1 MTQRVPS
8 TGYYDNIIE
17 DHSYTMFSM
26 YPATTNAVDWQLMKE
41 ENCMVRECWL
51 SLARAIRTGHKTRGV
66 ILLPALRREK
76 ERRWSVISARSNSHY
91 IRNYVGTPLS
101 ECPFSGFAYKMIR
114 RVTTNCESYRAT
126 GANQLP
132 DITGV
137 RRPDRGDTRA
147 RRETPMKSS
156 LVSSVPLLVPVDA
169 DGAFTDPLV
178 PRLPTTLH
186 GRGLWR
192 LVSLDGLHSG
202 VPTRTTPTLTPT
214 TLRSIEQTF
223 LELTSE
229 SASHSREAG
238 FVPPLVEPS
247 QPTPAQTQN
256 TTAVH
261 LPAPTTTLIETQ
273 QQTQPQQQQ
282 QPVRR
287 NMGGRRPT
295 RTIGMTPEEEQRR
308 QIRRERNKMAAARCR
323 KRRMDHTNA
332 LLEET
337 EGLEKKKQNLQ
348 DEIEQLKQVKD
359 ELEFILD
366 AHRAVCRRS
375 LRPSSPLDIKP
386 VIKTDLSVEDQFA
399 AESVKGD
406 TTVAAARPN
415 RPNSLP
421 VGLDNNNRLNSLT
434 MFVEPKERPDT
445 LAFKTVETPSFMK
458 SSMDVAGM
466 PITTPTS
473 GIPFNFESLMEGGTG
488 LTPVSTPLI
497 PSCSTQQRSNLSAV
511 DLSSPDANPP
521 KLVSL

>member
-8 TGYYDNIIE
+8 AGFDDTIIE
-17 DHSYTMFSM
+17 DHNYTMFSM
-26 YPATTNAVDWQLMKE
+26 YPPNSNLCDPWQ
-41 ENCMVRECWL
+41 
-51 SLARAIRTGHKTRGV
+51 
-66 ILLPALRREK
+66 
-76 ERRWSVISARSNSHY
+76 SNK
-91 IRNYVGTPLS
+91 L
-101 ECPFSGFAYKMIR
+101 
-114 RVTTNCESYRAT
+114 
-126 GANQLP
+126 
-132 DITGV
+132 D
-137 RRPDRGDTRA
+137 
-147 RRETPMKSS
+147 
-156 LVSSVPLLVPVDA
+156 
-169 DGAFTDPLV
+169 AFT
-178 PRLPTTLH
+178 
-186 GRGLWR
+186 

-256 TTAVH
+256 TAAHHVV
-261 LPAPTTTLIETQ
+261 TTTVAAPVAANTTLVDS
-273 QQTQPQQQQ
+273 QQTQPQQ
-282 QPVRR
+282 PTRR

-295 RTIGMTPEEEQRR
+295 RTIGMTPEEEERR

-337 EGLEKKKQNLQ
+337 EGLEQKKQSLQ
-348 DEIEQLKQVKD
+348 EEIQQLQQAKD
-359 ELEFILD
+359 ELEFILE
-366 AHRAVCRRS
+366 AHRAVCRLRS
-375 LRPSSPLDIKP
+375 ASPPDVKP
-386 VIKTDLSVEDQFA
+386 VIKPELPTEDQFA
-399 AESVKGD
+399 AAAAAAAAAAESTKRESVN
-406 TTVAAARPN
+406 VATRPN

-421 VGLDNNNRLNSLT
+421 VGFDNNNRPNSLSI
-434 MFVEPKERPDT
+434 FSEPKERPNT
-445 LAFKTVETPSFMK
+445 LTFKTVETPSFMK
-458 SSMDVAGM
+458 PSLDVAGM

-473 GIPFNFESLMEGGTG
+473 GIAFNFESLMEGGTG

-497 PSCSTQQRSNLSAV
+497 PSCSTQQRNNLSAV

>member
-26 YPATTNAVDWQLMKE
+26 YPPATNVVDWQLMKE
-41 ENCMVRECWL
+41 ENGM
-51 SLARAIRTGHKTRGV
+51 
-66 ILLPALRREK
+66 
-76 ERRWSVISARSNSHY
+76 
-91 IRNYVGTPLS
+91 
-101 ECPFSGFAYKMIR
+101 
-114 RVTTNCESYRAT
+114 
-126 GANQLP
+126 
-132 DITGV
+132 
-137 RRPDRGDTRA
+137 
-147 RRETPMKSS
+147 
-156 LVSSVPLLVPVDA
+156 
-169 DGAFTDPLV
+169 
-178 PRLPTTLH
+178 
-186 GRGLWR
+186 

-256 TTAVH
+256 TTAIH
-261 LPAPTTTLIETQ
+261 LPAPTTTLIETTQ
-273 QQTQPQQQQ
+273 QQTQPQQHQQQQ

-295 RTIGMTPEEEQRR
+295 RTIGMTPEEEERR

-332 LLEET
+332 LLDET
-337 EGLEKKKQNLQ
+337 DGLEKKKQSLQ
-348 DEIEQLKQVKD
+348 EEIEQLKQVKE

-366 AHRAVCRRS
+366 THRAVCRRS
-375 LRPSSPLDIKP
+375 LRSSSPLDIKP
-386 VIKTDLSVEDQFA
+386 VIKTTDHMVEDQFA
-399 AESVKGD
+399 AEVAKGD
-406 TTVAAARPN
+406 TTVAAATRPN

-421 VGLDNNNRLNSLT
+421 VGLDNNNRLNPLT
-434 MFVEPKERPDT
+434 MFAEPKERPDT

-458 SSMDVAGM
+458 PSMDVAGM

-473 GIPFNFESLMEGGTG
+473 GIPFNFDSLMEGGTG

-497 PSCSTQQRSNLSAV
+497 PSCSTQQRNNLSAV

>member
-1 MTQRVPS
+1 MKLDVS
-8 TGYYDNIIE
+8 DVLYD
-17 DHSYTMFSM
+17 
-26 YPATTNAVDWQLMKE
+26 
-41 ENCMVRECWL
+41 
-51 SLARAIRTGHKTRGV
+51 
-66 ILLPALRREK
+66 
-76 ERRWSVISARSNSHY
+76 
-91 IRNYVGTPLS
+91 
-101 ECPFSGFAYKMIR
+101 
-114 RVTTNCESYRAT
+114 
-126 GANQLP
+126 
-132 DITGV
+132 
-137 RRPDRGDTRA
+137 
-147 RRETPMKSS
+147 SS
-156 LVSSVPLLVPVDA
+156 SVSSDS
-169 DGAFTDPLV
+169 GASQSSRVSHDFLSSIANTAV
-178 PRLPTTLH
+178 LPNN
-186 GRGLWR
+186 

-282 QPVRR
+282 QQQPVRR

-295 RTIGMTPEEEQRR
+295 RTIGMTPEEEHRR

-337 EGLEKKKQNLQ
+337 EGLEQKKQSLQ
-348 DEIEQLKQVKD
+348 DEIEQLKQVRD

-375 LRPSSPLDIKP
+375 LRPSSPLDVKP
-386 VIKTDLSVEDQFA
+386 VIKTDHSVENQFA
-399 AESVKGD
+399 AEKPVKGD
-406 TTVAAARPN
+406 TTVAAAARPN

-445 LAFKTVETPSFMK
+445 LAFKTVETPAFMK
-458 SSMDVAGM
+458 PSMDVAGM

-497 PSCSTQQRSNLSAV
+497 PSCSTQQRSNLSVV

>member
-1 MTQRVPS
+1 MKLDVS
-8 TGYYDNIIE
+8 DVLYD
-17 DHSYTMFSM
+17 
-26 YPATTNAVDWQLMKE
+26 
-41 ENCMVRECWL
+41 
-51 SLARAIRTGHKTRGV
+51 
-66 ILLPALRREK
+66 
-76 ERRWSVISARSNSHY
+76 
-91 IRNYVGTPLS
+91 
-101 ECPFSGFAYKMIR
+101 
-114 RVTTNCESYRAT
+114 
-126 GANQLP
+126 
-132 DITGV
+132 
-137 RRPDRGDTRA
+137 
-147 RRETPMKSS
+147 SS
-156 LVSSVPLLVPVDA
+156 SVSSDS
-169 DGAFTDPLV
+169 GASQSSRVSHDFLSSIANAAV
-178 PRLPTTLH
+178 LPNN
-186 GRGLWR
+186 

-261 LPAPTTTLIETQ
+261 LPAPTTTLVETQ
-273 QQTQPQQQQ
+273 QQTQPQQHQQQHQQQQ

-295 RTIGMTPEEEQRR
+295 RTIGMTPEEEERR

-337 EGLEKKKQNLQ
+337 EGLEQKKQSLQ
-348 DEIEQLKQVKD
+348 EEIDQLKQVKE

-366 AHRAVCRRS
+366 AHRQVCRRS

-386 VIKTDLSVEDQFA
+386 VIKNDLPVEDQFA
-399 AESVKGD
+399 ADSVKGD
-406 TTVAAARPN
+406 GNTTVTAAATRPN

-445 LAFKTVETPSFMK
+445 LAFKTVETPAFMK
-458 SSMDVAGM
+458 PTMDIAGM

-497 PSCSTQQRSNLSAV
+497 PSCSTQQRNNHLSAV

>member
-8 TGYYDNIIE
+8 AGFYDTIVE
-17 DHSYTMFSM
+17 DHNYTMFSM
-26 YPATTNAVDWQLMKE
+26 YPPTSNFSDPWQLTKE
-41 ENCMVRECWL
+41 EKAM
-51 SLARAIRTGHKTRGV
+51 
-66 ILLPALRREK
+66 
-76 ERRWSVISARSNSHY
+76 
-91 IRNYVGTPLS
+91 
-101 ECPFSGFAYKMIR
+101 
-114 RVTTNCESYRAT
+114 
-126 GANQLP
+126 
-132 DITGV
+132 
-137 RRPDRGDTRA
+137 
-147 RRETPMKSS
+147 
-156 LVSSVPLLVPVDA
+156 
-169 DGAFTDPLV
+169 
-178 PRLPTTLH
+178 
-186 GRGLWR
+186 

-256 TTAVH
+256 TAAHHIVTTAAATAV
-261 LPAPTTTLIETQ
+261 PVATNTTLVESQQT
-273 QQTQPQQQQ
+273 QQTQPT
-282 QPVRR
+282 RR

-295 RTIGMTPEEEQRR
+295 RTIGMTPEEEERR

-337 EGLEKKKQNLQ
+337 EGLEQKKQSLQ
-348 DEIEQLKQVKD
+348 EEIHQLQQAKD
-359 ELEFILD
+359 ELEFILE
-366 AHRAVCRRS
+366 AHRAVCRLRS
-375 LRPSSPLDIKP
+375 TSPPDVKP
-386 VIKTDLSVEDQFA
+386 VIKPELPVEDQFA
-399 AESVKGD
+399 SVDNAKRD
-406 TTVAAARPN
+406 SLNAAARPN

-421 VGLDNNNRLNSLT
+421 VGFDNNNRPNSLSIFT
-434 MFVEPKERPDT
+434 ESKERPDSLT
-445 LAFKTVETPSFMK
+445 FKTVETPSFMK
-458 SSMDVAGM
+458 PSLDVAGM

-497 PSCSTQQRSNLSAV
+497 PSCSTQQRNNLSAV

>member
-8 TGYYDNIIE
+8 AGFYDTIVE
-17 DHSYTMFSM
+17 DHNYTMFSM
-26 YPATTNAVDWQLMKE
+26 YPTSNYSDPWQLTKE
-41 ENCMVRECWL
+41 EKAM
-51 SLARAIRTGHKTRGV
+51 
-66 ILLPALRREK
+66 
-76 ERRWSVISARSNSHY
+76 
-91 IRNYVGTPLS
+91 
-101 ECPFSGFAYKMIR
+101 
-114 RVTTNCESYRAT
+114 
-126 GANQLP
+126 
-132 DITGV
+132 
-137 RRPDRGDTRA
+137 
-147 RRETPMKSS
+147 
-156 LVSSVPLLVPVDA
+156 
-169 DGAFTDPLV
+169 
-178 PRLPTTLH
+178 
-186 GRGLWR
+186 

-256 TTAVH
+256 TSAHHIVTNVSAGPV
-261 LPAPTTTLIETQ
+261 ATNTTLVDS
-273 QQTQPQQQQ
+273 QQTQQPQQ
-282 QPVRR
+282 PTRR

-295 RTIGMTPEEEQRR
+295 RTIGMTPEEEERR

-337 EGLEKKKQNLQ
+337 EGLEQKKQSLQ
-348 DEIEQLKQVKD
+348 EEIHQLQQAKD
-359 ELEFILD
+359 ELEFILE
-366 AHRAVCRRS
+366 AHRAVCRLGSRS
-375 LRPSSPLDIKP
+375 PPDVKP
-386 VIKTDLSVEDQFA
+386 VIKPELPAEDHQFA
-399 AESVKGD
+399 SVDNAKRESLN
-406 TTVAAARPN
+406 AAVRPN

-421 VGLDNNNRLNSLT
+421 VGFDNNNRPNSLSIFT
-434 MFVEPKERPDT
+434 ESKERPDSLT
-445 LAFKTVETPSFMK
+445 FKTVETPSFMK
-458 SSMDVAGM
+458 PSLDVVGM

-497 PSCSTQQRSNLSAV
+497 PSCSTQQRNNLSAV

>member
-8 TGYYDNIIE
+8 AGFYDTIVE
-17 DHSYTMFSM
+17 DHNYTMFSM
-26 YPATTNAVDWQLMKE
+26 YPPT
-41 ENCMVRECWL
+41 
-51 SLARAIRTGHKTRGV
+51 
-66 ILLPALRREK
+66 
-76 ERRWSVISARSNSHY
+76 SN
-91 IRNYVGTPLS
+91 
-101 ECPFSGFAYKMIR
+101 
-114 RVTTNCESYRAT
+114 
-126 GANQLP
+126 LP
-132 DITGV
+132 DSWQPNKLDNV
-137 RRPDRGDTRA
+137 
-147 RRETPMKSS
+147 M
-156 LVSSVPLLVPVDA
+156 
-169 DGAFTDPLV
+169 
-178 PRLPTTLH
+178 
-186 GRGLWR
+186 

-256 TTAVH
+256 TAAHHVV
-261 LPAPTTTLIETQ
+261 TTTVAAPVAANTILVDSQ
-273 QQTQPQQQQ
+273 QTTQPQQQQ
-282 QPVRR
+282 PTRR

-295 RTIGMTPEEEQRR
+295 RTIGMTPEEEERR

-337 EGLEKKKQNLQ
+337 EGLEQKKQSLQ
-348 DEIEQLKQVKD
+348 EEIQQLQQAKD
-359 ELEFILD
+359 ELEFILE
-366 AHRAVCRRS
+366 AHRAVCRLRS
-375 LRPSSPLDIKP
+375 ASPPDVKP
-386 VIKTDLSVEDQFA
+386 VIKPEIPTEDHF
-399 AESVKGD
+399 V
-406 TTVAAARPN
+406 TAAAVAVVTAADAGKRDSAVNIATRPN

-421 VGLDNNNRLNSLT
+421 VGFDNNNRPNSLSI
-434 MFVEPKERPDT
+434 FNEPKERPDT
-445 LAFKTVETPSFMK
+445 LTFKTVETPAFMK
-458 SSMDVAGM
+458 PSLDVAGM

-497 PSCSTQQRSNLSAV
+497 PSCSTQQRNNLSAV

>member
-8 TGYYDNIIE
+8 AGYYDNIIE

-26 YPATTNAVDWQLMKE
+26 YPPTTNIADWQLMKE
-41 ENCMVRECWL
+41 ENGM
-51 SLARAIRTGHKTRGV
+51 
-66 ILLPALRREK
+66 
-76 ERRWSVISARSNSHY
+76 
-91 IRNYVGTPLS
+91 
-101 ECPFSGFAYKMIR
+101 
-114 RVTTNCESYRAT
+114 
-126 GANQLP
+126 
-132 DITGV
+132 
-137 RRPDRGDTRA
+137 
-147 RRETPMKSS
+147 
-156 LVSSVPLLVPVDA
+156 
-169 DGAFTDPLV
+169 
-178 PRLPTTLH
+178 
-186 GRGLWR
+186 

-256 TTAVH
+256 TTAIH

-273 QQTQPQQQQ
+273 QQQTQPQQQQQQQQQ

-295 RTIGMTPEEEQRR
+295 RTIGMSPEEEERR

-337 EGLEKKKQNLQ
+337 EGLEQKKQHLQ
-348 DEIEQLKQVKD
+348 DEIESLKHARD

-386 VIKTDLSVEDQFA
+386 VIKTDLAVEDQYA
-399 AESVKGD
+399 AEPVKDD
-406 TTVAAARPN
+406 TTVAAATRPN

-434 MFVEPKERPDT
+434 MFAEPKGRPDT

-458 SSMDVAGM
+458 PSMDVAGM

>member
-1 MTQRVPS
+1 MSQRVPNE
-8 TGYYDNIIE
+8 GFYDIVE

-26 YPATTNAVDWQLMKE
+26 YTPTSNLPDPWQLTKE
-41 ENCMVRECWL
+41 EKAM
-51 SLARAIRTGHKTRGV
+51 
-66 ILLPALRREK
+66 
-76 ERRWSVISARSNSHY
+76 
-91 IRNYVGTPLS
+91 
-101 ECPFSGFAYKMIR
+101 
-114 RVTTNCESYRAT
+114 
-126 GANQLP
+126 
-132 DITGV
+132 
-137 RRPDRGDTRA
+137 
-147 RRETPMKSS
+147 
-156 LVSSVPLLVPVDA
+156 
-169 DGAFTDPLV
+169 
-178 PRLPTTLH
+178 
-186 GRGLWR
+186 

-256 TTAVH
+256 TAAHHIITTSA
-261 LPAPTTTLIETQ
+261 APVAANTTLVESH
-273 QQTQPQQQQ
+273 QTQPQQ
-282 QPVRR
+282 PARR

-295 RTIGMTPEEEQRR
+295 RTIGMTPEEEERR

-337 EGLEKKKQNLQ
+337 EGLEQKKQNLQ
-348 DEIEQLKQVKD
+348 EEIHQLQQAKE
-359 ELEFILD
+359 ELEYILE
-366 AHRAVCRRS
+366 AHRAVCRRHS
-375 LRPSSPLDIKP
+375 ASPPDVKP
-386 VIKTDLSVEDQFA
+386 VIKSDLATEDQFT
-399 AESVKGD
+399 ENDNTMGKQD
-406 TTVAAARPN
+406 TLNANMRPN

-421 VGLDNNNRLNSLT
+421 VGFDNNNRPNSLPIFT
-434 MFVEPKERPDT
+434 EPKERPDT
-445 LAFKTVETPSFMK
+445 LPFKTVETPAFMK
-458 SSMDVAGM
+458 PSMDVAGM

-488 LTPVSTPLI
+488 LTPVSTPMI
-497 PSCSTQQRSNLSAV
+497 PSCSSQQRNNLSAV

>member
-1 MTQRVPS
+1 MKLDVS
-8 TGYYDNIIE
+8 DVLYD
-17 DHSYTMFSM
+17 
-26 YPATTNAVDWQLMKE
+26 
-41 ENCMVRECWL
+41 
-51 SLARAIRTGHKTRGV
+51 
-66 ILLPALRREK
+66 
-76 ERRWSVISARSNSHY
+76 
-91 IRNYVGTPLS
+91 
-101 ECPFSGFAYKMIR
+101 
-114 RVTTNCESYRAT
+114 
-126 GANQLP
+126 
-132 DITGV
+132 
-137 RRPDRGDTRA
+137 
-147 RRETPMKSS
+147 SS
-156 LVSSVPLLVPVDA
+156 SVSSDS
-169 DGAFTDPLV
+169 GASQSSRVSHDFLSSIANTAV
-178 PRLPTTLH
+178 LPNN
-186 GRGLWR
+186 

-256 TTAVH
+256 TTAIH

-273 QQTQPQQQQ
+273 QQQTQPQQQQQQQQQ

-295 RTIGMTPEEEQRR
+295 RTIGMSPEEEERR

-337 EGLEKKKQNLQ
+337 EGLEQKKQHLQ
-348 DEIEQLKQVKD
+348 DEIESLKHARD

-386 VIKTDLSVEDQFA
+386 VIKTDLAVEDQYA
-399 AESVKGD
+399 AEPVKDD
-406 TTVAAARPN
+406 TTVAAATRPN

-434 MFVEPKERPDT
+434 MFAEPKGRPDT

-458 SSMDVAGM
+458 PSMDVAGM

>member
-8 TGYYDNIIE
+8 TVFYDTIVE

-26 YPATTNAVDWQLMKE
+26 YPPASNLSDPWQLTKE
-41 ENCMVRECWL
+41 EKAM
-51 SLARAIRTGHKTRGV
+51 
-66 ILLPALRREK
+66 
-76 ERRWSVISARSNSHY
+76 
-91 IRNYVGTPLS
+91 
-101 ECPFSGFAYKMIR
+101 
-114 RVTTNCESYRAT
+114 
-126 GANQLP
+126 
-132 DITGV
+132 
-137 RRPDRGDTRA
+137 
-147 RRETPMKSS
+147 
-156 LVSSVPLLVPVDA
+156 
-169 DGAFTDPLV
+169 
-178 PRLPTTLH
+178 
-186 GRGLWR
+186 

-256 TTAVH
+256 TTAH
-261 LPAPTTTLIETQ
+261 HIIANTATSAAPVAQSTTTLVEGPHN
-273 QQTQPQQQQ
+273 QTEPQQQQ
-282 QPVRR
+282 QTARR

-295 RTIGMTPEEEQRR
+295 RTIGMSPEEEERR

-337 EGLEKKKQNLQ
+337 EGLEQKKQCLQ
-348 DEIEQLKQVKD
+348 EEIHQLQQAKD
-359 ELEFILD
+359 ELEFILQ
-366 AHRAVCRRS
+366 AHRAVCRIRS
-375 LRPSSPLDIKP
+375 ASPPDVKP
-386 VIKTDLSVEDQFA
+386 VIKPSAGLPAEDQFA
-399 AESVKGD
+399 ENDNSLTKQE
-406 TTVAAARPN
+406 TAAANANLRPN

-421 VGLDNNNRLNSLT
+421 VGFDNNNRPNSLPI
-434 MFVEPKERPDT
+434 FNEPKERPDT
-445 LAFKTVETPSFMK
+445 LPFKTVETPAFMK
-458 SSMDVAGM
+458 PSLDVAGM

-488 LTPVSTPLI
+488 LTPVSTPMI
-497 PSCSTQQRSNLSAV
+497 PSCSTQQRNNLSAV

>member
-1 MTQRVPS
+1 MA
-8 TGYYDNIIE
+8 
-17 DHSYTMFSM
+17 
-26 YPATTNAVDWQLMKE
+26 ATAMD
-41 ENCMVRECWL
+41 
-51 SLARAIRTGHKTRGV
+51 
-66 ILLPALRREK
+66 
-76 ERRWSVISARSNSHY
+76 
-91 IRNYVGTPLS
+91 
-101 ECPFSGFAYKMIR
+101 
-114 RVTTNCESYRAT
+114 
-126 GANQLP
+126 
-132 DITGV
+132 
-137 RRPDRGDTRA
+137 
-147 RRETPMKSS
+147 
-156 LVSSVPLLVPVDA
+156 PVDIA
-169 DGAFTDPLV
+169 NILAQEL
-178 PRLPTTLH
+178 LYQQ
-186 GRGLWR
+186 

-273 QQTQPQQQQ
+273 QQTQSQQQQQ

-337 EGLEKKKQNLQ
+337 DGLEKKKQNLQ

-406 TTVAAARPN
+406 TTVAAATNRPN

-458 SSMDVAGM
+458 SSMDIAGM

>member
-8 TGYYDNIIE
+8 AGFYDTIVD
-17 DHSYTMFSM
+17 DHNYTMFSL
-26 YPATTNAVDWQLMKE
+26 YPPTSNLNDPWQLTKE
-41 ENCMVRECWL
+41 EKAM
-51 SLARAIRTGHKTRGV
+51 
-66 ILLPALRREK
+66 
-76 ERRWSVISARSNSHY
+76 
-91 IRNYVGTPLS
+91 
-101 ECPFSGFAYKMIR
+101 
-114 RVTTNCESYRAT
+114 
-126 GANQLP
+126 
-132 DITGV
+132 
-137 RRPDRGDTRA
+137 
-147 RRETPMKSS
+147 
-156 LVSSVPLLVPVDA
+156 
-169 DGAFTDPLV
+169 
-178 PRLPTTLH
+178 
-186 GRGLWR
+186 

-256 TTAVH
+256 TTAHHVVTTTAAAPVATNTTLVESQQTRPQ
-261 LPAPTTTLIETQ
+261 LPA
-273 QQTQPQQQQ
+273 
-282 QPVRR
+282 RR

-295 RTIGMTPEEEQRR
+295 RTIGMTPEEEERR

-337 EGLEKKKQNLQ
+337 EGLEQKKQCLQ
-348 DEIEQLKQVKD
+348 EEIHQLQQAKD
-359 ELEFILD
+359 ELEFILE
-366 AHRAVCRRS
+366 AHMAACRLRS
-375 LRPSSPLDIKP
+375 DSPPDVKP
-386 VIKTDLSVEDQFA
+386 VIKPELPTEDKF
-399 AESVKGD
+399 
-406 TTVAAARPN
+406 VAAAAQFAVDAAAADTTKRDTLNAATRPN

-421 VGLDNNNRLNSLT
+421 VGFDNNNRPNSLSI
-434 MFVEPKERPDT
+434 FSEPKERPDT
-445 LAFKTVETPSFMK
+445 LTFKTVETPSFMK
-458 SSMDVAGM
+458 PSLDVAGM

-497 PSCSTQQRSNLSAV
+497 PSCSTQQRNNLSAV